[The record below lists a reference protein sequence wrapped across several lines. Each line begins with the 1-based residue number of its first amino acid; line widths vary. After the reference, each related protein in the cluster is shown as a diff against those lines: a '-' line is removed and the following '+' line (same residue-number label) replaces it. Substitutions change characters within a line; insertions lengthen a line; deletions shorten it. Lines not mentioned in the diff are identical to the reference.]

1 MMLKFSLSRFLTS
14 ALMALVSMSFFFLFG
29 LIFITMEGGEIH
41 ELSSFV
47 FFPFFVA
54 ISDNC
59 SAWFG
64 PSEQ

>member
-1 MMLKFSLSRFLTS
+1 
-14 ALMALVSMSFFFLFG
+14 
-29 LIFITMEGGEIH
+29 MEGGEIH

-64 PSEQ
+64 PSE